1 MKLVTAV
8 LMLGLASVTWAD
20 SPVCNQP
27 GENYVGWPTVDP
39 VWEMCYLKVSDS
51 SAAQGSSLEIRKVH
65 FNGYLAMER
74 IHMPML
80 FASYE
85 TSTCYRDWKDAES
98 DFLKANQVENP
109 TQSAI
114 TTCDAST
121 EPNEVVGDCPF
132 NDPNGSGQIGNGADC
147 VTGVQIEKYDD
158 RMVLTTNHSAAW
170 YKYTSRYIFHAD
182 GRIQPRFGFGNSTGN
197 SNSINHWHTGYW
209 RINFDIDGADDDE
222 VFIGDAMGD
231 VLQTEEFSDWRHDTS
246 GPGEPVA
253 LTDKSWLVKDKNTGR
268 GYRVVPETEG
278 DAQQGKVDEFALTSD
293 PSGRGFHN
301 VDVMATRYKLINGSL
316 TEYSDTPGQNSL
328 SNCSMDEDQLV
339 GQSSAPGVPESMV
352 DENPV
357 FWYRTA
363 VWDQANQGMLCKTGG
378 PTLYP
383 VGDWGLDQAPVAVAD
398 SISVDENSVDNAL
411 DVMVNDTDDGIGDQ
425 FVESVEQPDDGA
437 VVIGLDGLHVEYTP
451 VTDYCNNGVVTDDFT
466 YTLNGGSSAT
476 VSMTVNCLGLNDII
490 FVNDFE

>member
-1 MKLVTAV
+1 MKILTTI
-8 LMLGLASVTWAD
+8 LLLCLASVSWAA
-20 SPVCNQP
+20 SPVCDQP

-39 VWEMCYLKVSDS
+39 LWEMCYLKVSDS

-65 FNGYLAMER
+65 FNGFLAMER

-85 TSTCYRDWKDAES
+85 TNTCYRDWKDAES
-98 DFLKANQVENP
+98 GFLKANQVENP

-114 TTCDAST
+114 TTCDASS

-132 NDPNGSGQIGNGADC
+132 NDPNGSGQIGSGADC
-147 VTGVQIEKYDD
+147 VTGVQIEKYDN

-209 RINFDIDGADDDE
+209 RMNFDIDGADDDE
-222 VFIGDAMGD
+222 VFIGDGTSD
-231 VLQTEEFSDWRHDTS
+231 VLQAKEFSDLRHDVS
-246 GPGEPVA
+246 GVA
-253 LTDKSWLVKDKNTGR
+253 LTDKSWVVKDNVTGR

-278 DAQQGKVDEFALTSD
+278 DAQRGQVDEFALTSN

-301 VDVMATRYKLINGSL
+301 VDVMATRYKLINGTL

-328 SNCSMDEDQLV
+328 SNCSMDEGQLV
-339 GQSSAPGVPESMV
+339 GQASAPGVPENMV
-352 DENPV
+352 DENVV

-383 VGDWGLDQAPVAVAD
+383 VGDWGVEQAPTAVTD
-398 SISVDENSVDNAL
+398 TVTVEKNSIDNVL
-411 DVMVNDTDDGIGDQ
+411 DLLINDTDPDGGEQ
-425 FVESVEQPDDGA
+425 FVDAVTQPANGT
-437 VVIGLDGLHVEYTP
+437 VLLGVDGLNVEYSP
-451 VTDYCNNGVVTDDFT
+451 VMEYCNDGKPTDDFS
-466 YTLNGGSSAT
+466 YTLNGGSSA
-476 VSMTVNCLGLNDII
+476 VVEVTVNCLAPFDLI
-490 FVNDFE
+490 FENDFE